1 LSISQHGVSAYGHPG
16 KPKRPAIATSAIGS
30 IIAIHHP
37 NHPSMLKNHAKIAW
51 RNLLKNKTFSLINIV
66 GLSTGMAV
74 ALVIGLWI
82 HDELTFSKNHANY
95 DRIVSVMQHQTFN
108 GVVGSQTS
116 NPYLLGDEIR
126 DKYGSDFKYVVMSS
140 WQGKKVL
147 TYNNNAISKVGNYY
161 EPDFPEML
169 TLKML
174 KGSRGG
180 LKDPASILLSAST
193 AKALFGDVDP
203 MDKLLKIDS
212 RLDVKVTGVYE
223 DLPYNSAFRDLGFM
237 APWQLYLNSQ
247 PWIKEM
253 ENPWR
258 ANFTQTYAQLADHA
272 DLEKV
277 SAKIKDVK
285 LRKVRAED
293 AAFKPEVFLHPM
305 SKWHL
310 YGDWQNGKNIG
321 GRIQFV
327 WLFGIIGVFVLL
339 LACINFMNLST
350 ARSEKRA
357 KEVGIRKAVGSVR
370 GQLIAQFFFE
380 SLLVTVIGFSLSLL
394 LVQIGL
400 PVFNEVA
407 DKKVTLPLTTPLFWL
422 IGLVIT
428 LLTGLI
434 AGSYPALYLSSFEP
448 VKVLKGTFR
457 AGRLAAIPRKA
468 LVVIQ
473 FTVSVI
479 LIIGTIVVFRQIHF
493 AQNRPIAYSREGLV
507 MVPMSPPQLKDHF
520 DVIRNELMA
529 TGAVAEM
536 SFSSSPI
543 TEIDA
548 VNNGYTWKGMQ
559 PGTQGNFGAVTVTHD
574 FGKTINWQIIAGR
587 DFSRDFKSDTTA
599 MILNESAVKFM
610 GLKNPVG
617 EIVKVDGSPFN
628 VIGVIKDM
636 VMESPYKPV
645 FRTAFTLDYNNA
657 NVINAR
663 LNPSRPTTAAIA
675 QMEAV
680 FKKYN
685 PGFPFIYRFVDDEY
699 ADKFDGEQRIGKLS
713 SFFAVLA
720 IFISCLG
727 LFGMASF
734 MAEQRVKE
742 IGVRKVLGASV
753 FNLWRLMTKDF
764 VLLVFIALLIA
775 VPVAYY
781 FMSKWLAHYEY
792 RTEISW
798 WIIAATCIG
807 ALAITLLTVSYQS
820 IKAAM
825 MNPVKSLRSE

>member
-1 LSISQHGVSAYGHPG
+1 
-16 KPKRPAIATSAIGS
+16 
-30 IIAIHHP
+30 
-37 NHPSMLKNHAKIAW
+37 MLRSYTKVAW

-74 ALVIGLWI
+74 ALLIGLWI
-82 HDELTFSKNHANY
+82 HDELTFSKNHAHY
-95 DRIVSVMQHQTFN
+95 DRIVAVMQHQTFN
-108 GVVGSQTS
+108 GVVGTQTA
-116 NPYLLGDEIR
+116 NPYLLGEEIR
-126 DKYGSDFKYVVMSS
+126 DKYGSDFKYVIMAS
-140 WQGKKVL
+140 WPNKHVL
-147 TYNNNAISKVGNYY
+147 AYNNNAVSKTGNYF

-174 KGSRGG
+174 KGTRGG

-193 AKALFGDVDP
+193 AKALFGDTDP
-203 MDKLLKIDS
+203 TDKLVKMDNGTA
-212 RLDVKVTGVYE
+212 VKVTGVYE
-223 DLPYNSAFRDLGFM
+223 DLPYNSAFRDLAFM
-237 APWQLYLNSQ
+237 APWELYLRNQ
-247 PWIKEM
+247 PWIREM

-258 ANFTQTYAQLADHA
+258 SNFTQTYAQLADNA

-285 LRKVRAED
+285 LRKVRAAD

-310 YGDWQNGKNIG
+310 YADWEDGKNIG

-327 WLFGIIGVFVLL
+327 WLFGVIGVFVLL

-357 KEVGIRKAVGSVR
+357 KEVGIRKAVGSLR
-370 GQLIAQFFFE
+370 GQLITQFFSE
-380 SLLVTVIGFSLSLL
+380 SLLLAVIGFVGSLV
-394 LVQIGL
+394 LVWAGL
-400 PVFNEVA
+400 QVFNEVA
-407 DKKVTLPLTTPLFWL
+407 DKKVSIPIGSPVFWL
-422 IGLVIT
+422 VSFAVT
-428 LLTGLI
+428 LFTGLI

-457 AGRLAAIPRKA
+457 AGRYAAIPRKA

-479 LIIGTIVVFRQIHF
+479 LIIGTTVVFRQIHF
-493 AQNRPIAYSREGLV
+493 AKNRPTAYSREGLLV
-507 MVPMSPPQLKDHF
+507 IPMSTSALKDHF
-520 DVIRNELMA
+520 DVIRNELVASGAITEMA
-529 TGAVAEM
+529 Y
-536 SFSSSPI
+536 SSAPI
-543 TEIDA
+543 TEVDA

-559 PGTQGNFGAVTVTHD
+559 PGTQGNFGAVSVTHD
-574 FGKTINWQIIAGR
+574 FGKTINWQILSGR
-587 DFSRDFKSDTTA
+587 DFSKEFGSDTTA

-617 EIVKVDGSPFN
+617 EVVKVDAKPFT
-628 VIGVIKDM
+628 VIGVVKDI
-636 VMESPYKPV
+636 VMESPYSPV
-645 FRTAFTLDYNNA
+645 FRTAFTLNYDAA

-663 LNPSRPTTAAIA
+663 INPAKQTADALSLI
-675 QMEAV
+675 EGV

-685 PGFPFIYRFVDDEY
+685 PGIPFVYRFVDDEY
-699 ADKFDGEQRIGKLS
+699 AAKFDAEQRIGKLS

-720 IFISCLG
+720 VFISCLG

-742 IGVRKVLGASV
+742 IGVRKVMGASV

-764 VLLVFIALLIA
+764 ILLVVIALLIA
-775 VPVAYY
+775 VPVACY
-781 FMSKWLAHYEY
+781 FMNNWLQRYEY

-798 WIIAATCIG
+798 WIIVVTAAG
-807 ALAITLLTVSYQS
+807 ALLIALLTVSYQS
-820 IKAAM
+820 VKAAL

>member
-1 LSISQHGVSAYGHPG
+1 ML
-16 KPKRPAIATSAIGS
+16 R
-30 IIAIHHP
+30 
-37 NHPSMLKNHAKIAW
+37 NHTKVAW
-51 RNLLKNKTFSLINIV
+51 RNLLKNKTFSFINIV

-74 ALVIGLWI
+74 ALLIGLWI

-95 DRIVSVMQHQTFN
+95 DRIVAVMQHQTFN
-108 GVVGSQTS
+108 GVVGTQTA
-116 NPYLLGDEIR
+116 NPYLLGEEIR
-126 DKYGSDFKYVVMSS
+126 DKYGSDFKYVVMAS
-140 WQGKKVL
+140 WENKHVL
-147 TYNNNAISKVGNYY
+147 AYNNNAVSKTGNYF

-174 KGSRGG
+174 KGTRGG

-193 AKALFGDVDP
+193 AKALFGEMDP
-203 MDKLLKIDS
+203 IDKLVKMDNGTA
-212 RLDVKVTGVYE
+212 VKVTGVYE
-223 DLPYNSAFRDLGFM
+223 DLPYNSAFRNLDFM
-237 APWQLYLNSQ
+237 APWALYLSNQ
-247 PWIKEM
+247 PWIREM

-258 ANFTQTYAQLADHA
+258 SNFTQTYAQLADHA

-285 LRKVRAED
+285 LRKVRAAD

-310 YGDWQNGKNIG
+310 YADWENGKNIG

-357 KEVGIRKAVGSVR
+357 KEVGIRKAVGSLR
-370 GQLIAQFFFE
+370 GQLIMQFFSE
-380 SLLVTVIGFSLSLL
+380 SLLLAAIGFVGALV
-394 LVQIGL
+394 LVQAGL
-400 PVFNEVA
+400 HAFNDVA
-407 DKKVTLPLTTPLFWL
+407 DKKVSIPFGSPVFWL
-422 IGLVIT
+422 VGLAVT
-428 LLTGLI
+428 LFTGLI

-457 AGRLAAIPRKA
+457 AGRYAAIPRKA
-468 LVVIQ
+468 LVVTQ

-493 AQNRPIAYSREGLV
+493 AKNRPTAYSREGLLLIPV
-507 MVPMSPPQLKDHF
+507 STSALKDHF
-520 DVIRNELMA
+520 ELIRNELVA
-529 TGAVAEM
+529 SGAITEM
-536 SFSSSPI
+536 SYSSAP
-543 TEIDA
+543 TTDVDA
-548 VNNGYTWKGMQ
+548 INNGYTWKGMA
-559 PGTQGNFGAVTVTHD
+559 PGAQGNFGAVSVTHD
-574 FGKTINWQIIAGR
+574 FGKTINWQIISGR
-587 DFSRDFKSDTTA
+587 DFSRDFASDTTA

-610 GLKNPVG
+610 GLKNPIG
-617 EIVKVDGSPFN
+617 EIVKKDGQPFT

-636 VMESPYKPV
+636 VMQSPYKPV
-645 FRTAFTLDYNNA
+645 FRTVFTLDYNAA
-657 NVINAR
+657 NVITAR
-663 LNPSRPTTAAIA
+663 INPAKQTADALARI
-675 QMEAV
+675 EDV

-685 PGFPFIYRFVDDEY
+685 PGIPFVYRFVDDEY
-699 ADKFDGEQRIGKLS
+699 ATKFDAEQRIAKLS

-742 IGVRKVLGASV
+742 IGVRKVMGASV

-764 VLLVFIALLIA
+764 ILLVVIALVIA
-775 VPVAYY
+775 VPVACY
-781 FMSKWLAHYEY
+781 FMNSWLQRYEY

-798 WIIAATCIG
+798 WIIVAASVG
-807 ALAITLLTVSYQS
+807 ALLIALLTVSYQS
-820 IKAAM
+820 VKAAL

>member
-1 LSISQHGVSAYGHPG
+1 ML
-16 KPKRPAIATSAIGS
+16 R
-30 IIAIHHP
+30 
-37 NHPSMLKNHAKIAW
+37 NHTKVAW
-51 RNLLKNKTFSLINIV
+51 RNLLKNKTFSFINIV

-74 ALVIGLWI
+74 ALLIGLWI

-95 DRIVSVMQHQTFN
+95 DRIVAVMQHQTFN
-108 GVVGSQTS
+108 GVVGTQTA
-116 NPYLLGDEIR
+116 NPYLLGEEIR
-126 DKYGSDFKYVVMSS
+126 DKYGSDFKYVVMAS
-140 WQGKKVL
+140 WENKHVL
-147 TYNNNAISKVGNYY
+147 AYNNNAVSKTGNYF

-174 KGSRGG
+174 KGTRGG

-193 AKALFGDVDP
+193 AKALFGEMDP
-203 MDKLLKIDS
+203 TDKLVKMDNGTA
-212 RLDVKVTGVYE
+212 VKVTGVYE
-223 DLPYNSAFRDLGFM
+223 DLPYNSAFRNLDFM
-237 APWQLYLNSQ
+237 APWALYLSNQ
-247 PWIKEM
+247 PWIREM

-258 ANFTQTYAQLADHA
+258 SNFTQTYAQLADHA

-285 LRKVRAED
+285 LRKVRAAD

-310 YGDWQNGKNIG
+310 YADWENGKNIG

-350 ARSEKRA
+350 ARSERRA
-357 KEVGIRKAVGSVR
+357 KEVGIRKAVGSLR
-370 GQLIAQFFFE
+370 GQLIMQFFSE
-380 SLLVTVIGFSLSLL
+380 SLLLAAIGFVGSLV
-394 LVQIGL
+394 LVQAGL
-400 PVFNEVA
+400 QVFNDVA
-407 DKKVTLPLTTPLFWL
+407 DKKVSIPFGSPVFWL
-422 IGLVIT
+422 VSFAVT
-428 LLTGLI
+428 LFTGLI

-457 AGRLAAIPRKA
+457 AGRYAAIPRKA

-493 AQNRPIAYSREGLV
+493 AKNRPTAYSREGLLLIPV
-507 MVPMSPPQLKDHF
+507 STSALKDHF
-520 DVIRNELMA
+520 ELIRNELVA
-529 TGAVAEM
+529 SGAITEM
-536 SFSSSPI
+536 SYSSAP
-543 TEIDA
+543 TTDVDA
-548 VNNGYTWKGMQ
+548 INNGYTWKGMA
-559 PGTQGNFGAVTVTHD
+559 PGAQGNFGAISVTHD
-574 FGKTINWQIIAGR
+574 FGKTINWQIISGR
-587 DFSRDFKSDTTA
+587 DFSRDFASDTTA

-610 GLKNPVG
+610 GLKDPIG
-617 EIVKVDGSPFN
+617 EIVKKDGQPFT

-636 VMESPYKPV
+636 VMQSPYKPV
-645 FRTAFTLDYNNA
+645 FRTVFTLDYNAA
-657 NVINAR
+657 NVITAR
-663 LNPSRPTTAAIA
+663 INPAKQTADALGRI
-675 QMEAV
+675 ETV
-680 FKKYN
+680 FRKYN
-685 PGFPFIYRFVDDEY
+685 PGIPFVYRFVDDEY
-699 ADKFDGEQRIGKLS
+699 AAKFDAEQRIGKLS

-720 IFISCLG
+720 VFISCLG

-742 IGVRKVLGASV
+742 IGVRKVMGASV

-764 VLLVFIALLIA
+764 ILLVVIALVIA
-775 VPVAYY
+775 VPVACY
-781 FMSKWLAHYEY
+781 FMNSWLQRYEY

-798 WIIAATCIG
+798 WIIVAASVG
-807 ALAITLLTVSYQS
+807 ALLIALLTVSYQS
-820 IKAAM
+820 VKAAL

>member
-1 LSISQHGVSAYGHPG
+1 ML
-16 KPKRPAIATSAIGS
+16 R
-30 IIAIHHP
+30 
-37 NHPSMLKNHAKIAW
+37 NHTKVAW
-51 RNLLKNKTFSLINIV
+51 RNLLKNKTFSFINIV

-74 ALVIGLWI
+74 ALLIGLWI

-95 DRIVSVMQHQTFN
+95 DRIVAVMQHQTFN
-108 GVVGSQTS
+108 GVVGTQTA
-116 NPYLLGDEIR
+116 NPYLLGEEIR
-126 DKYGSDFKYVVMSS
+126 DKYGSDFKYVVMAS
-140 WQGKKVL
+140 WENKHVL
-147 TYNNNAISKVGNYY
+147 AYNNNAVSKTGNYF

-174 KGSRGG
+174 KGTRGG

-193 AKALFGDVDP
+193 AKALFGEMDP
-203 MDKLLKIDS
+203 IDKLVKMDNGTA
-212 RLDVKVTGVYE
+212 VKVTGVYE
-223 DLPYNSAFRDLGFM
+223 DLPYNSAFRNLDFM
-237 APWQLYLNSQ
+237 APWALYLSNQ
-247 PWIKEM
+247 PWIREM

-258 ANFTQTYAQLADHA
+258 SNFTQTYAQLADHA

-285 LRKVRAED
+285 LRKVRAAD

-310 YGDWQNGKNIG
+310 YADWENGKNIG

-357 KEVGIRKAVGSVR
+357 KEVGIRKAVGSLR
-370 GQLIAQFFFE
+370 GQLIMQFFSE
-380 SLLVTVIGFSLSLL
+380 SLLLAAIGFVGALV
-394 LVQIGL
+394 LVQAGL
-400 PVFNEVA
+400 HAFNDVA
-407 DKKVTLPLTTPLFWL
+407 DKKVSIPFGSPVFWL
-422 IGLVIT
+422 VGLAVT
-428 LLTGLI
+428 LFTGLI

-457 AGRLAAIPRKA
+457 AGRYAAIPRKA
-468 LVVIQ
+468 LVVTQ

-493 AQNRPIAYSREGLV
+493 AKNRPTAYSREGLLLIPV
-507 MVPMSPPQLKDHF
+507 STSALKDHF
-520 DVIRNELMA
+520 ELIRNELVA
-529 TGAVAEM
+529 SGAITEM
-536 SFSSSPI
+536 SYSSAP
-543 TEIDA
+543 TTDVDA
-548 VNNGYTWKGMQ
+548 INNGYTWKGMA
-559 PGTQGNFGAVTVTHD
+559 PGAQGNFGAVSVTHD
-574 FGKTINWQIIAGR
+574 FGKTINWQIISGR
-587 DFSRDFKSDTTA
+587 DFSRDFASDTTA

-610 GLKNPVG
+610 GLKDPIG
-617 EIVKVDGSPFN
+617 EIVKKDGQPFT

-636 VMESPYKPV
+636 VMQSPYKPV
-645 FRTAFTLDYNNA
+645 FRTVFTLDYNAA
-657 NVINAR
+657 NIINAR
-663 LNPSRPTTAAIA
+663 INPAKQTADALARI
-675 QMEAV
+675 EDV

-685 PGFPFIYRFVDDEY
+685 PGIPFVYRFVDDEY
-699 ADKFDGEQRIGKLS
+699 ATKFDAEQRIAKLS

-742 IGVRKVLGASV
+742 IGVRKVMGASV

-764 VLLVFIALLIA
+764 ILLVVIALVIA
-775 VPVAYY
+775 VPVACY
-781 FMSKWLAHYEY
+781 FMNSWLQRYEY

-798 WIIAATCIG
+798 WIIVAASVG
-807 ALAITLLTVSYQS
+807 ALLIALLTVSYQS
-820 IKAAM
+820 VKAAL

>member
-1 LSISQHGVSAYGHPG
+1 
-16 KPKRPAIATSAIGS
+16 
-30 IIAIHHP
+30 
-37 NHPSMLKNHAKIAW
+37 MLKSNTKVAW
-51 RNLLKNKTFSLINIV
+51 RNLLKNRTFSIINIV

-74 ALVIGLWI
+74 ALLIGLWLY
-82 HDELTFSKNHANY
+82 DELTYNKNHANY
-95 DRIVSVMQHQTFN
+95 DRIVQVMQHQTFN
-108 GVVGSQTS
+108 GVVGSQTA

-140 WQGKKVL
+140 WTDKHVL
-147 TYNNNAISKVGNYY
+147 GHNNDAVSSTGNFF

-174 KGSRGG
+174 KGTRAG

-193 AKALFGDVDP
+193 AKALFGTVDP
-203 MDKLLKIDS
+203 IDQLVKIDN

-223 DLPYNSAFRDLGFM
+223 DLPYNSNFRDLGFM
-237 APWQLYLNSQ
+237 SPWELYLSSES
-247 PWIKEM
+247 WIRQM

-258 ANFTQTYAQLADHA
+258 SNFTQTYAQLADNA

-310 YGDWQNGKNIG
+310 YSDWKNGKNVG
-321 GRIQFV
+321 GGIQFV
-327 WLFGIIGVFVLL
+327 WLFSIIGIFVLL

-357 KEVGIRKAVGSVR
+357 KEVGIRKAIGSVR
-370 GQLIAQFFFE
+370 GQLIMQFFSE
-380 SLLVTVIGFSLSLL
+380 SLMVTLISFVLALL
-394 LVQIGL
+394 LVQFAL
-400 PVFNEVA
+400 PVFNTVA
-407 DKKVTLPLTTPLFWL
+407 GKKVSIPVYSPLFWL
-422 IGLVIT
+422 MGFGVTI
-428 LLTGLI
+428 LTGLI

-448 VKVLKGTFR
+448 IKVLKGTFR
-457 AGRLAAIPRKA
+457 AGRYAAIPRKA

-479 LIIGTIVVFRQIHF
+479 LIIGTLVVFRQIKH
-493 AQNRPIAYSREGLV
+493 AQNRPVAYNREGLLSIPV
-507 MVPMSPPQLKDHF
+507 TTEKLKNNF
-520 DVIRNELMA
+520 NVIRDELMNA
-529 TGAVAEM
+529 GVVANM
-536 SFSSSPI
+536 ARSSGGTMDLRAI
-543 TEIDA
+543 
-548 VNNGYTWKGMQ
+548 NNGYTWKGMA
-559 PGTQGNFGAVTVTHD
+559 PGTQGNFGAVRVTPD
-574 FGKTINWQIIAGR
+574 YGKTIEWEVIAGR
-587 DFSRDFKSDTTA
+587 DFSKTFATDSSA
-599 MILNESAVKFM
+599 IILNEAAVKFM
-610 GLKNPVG
+610 GFKNPVG
-617 EIVKVDGSPFN
+617 EIVNVDNKPFH
-628 VIGVIKDM
+628 VIGVVKDM
-636 VMESPYKPV
+636 IMGSPYSPV
-645 FRTAFTLDYNNA
+645 FRTVFSMDTDDAFT
-657 NVINAR
+657 INAR
-663 LNPSRPTTAAIA
+663 ISPNKSVPAAIS
-675 QMEAV
+675 QIEAV

-685 PGFPFIYRFVDDEY
+685 PGVPFLYDFVDDDY
-699 ADKFDGEQRIGKLS
+699 AVKFDAERRVAKLS

-753 FNLWRLMTKDF
+753 VNLWGLMSKDF
-764 VLLVFIALLIA
+764 VILVSISLVLAI
-775 VPVAYY
+775 PVAYY
-781 FMSKWLAHYEY
+781 FMHKWLQNYDY
-792 RTEISW
+792 RTEISA
-798 WIIAATCIG
+798 WIIILTGVG
-807 ALAITLLTVSYQS
+807 ALLITLLTVSYQS

>member
-1 LSISQHGVSAYGHPG
+1 
-16 KPKRPAIATSAIGS
+16 
-30 IIAIHHP
+30 
-37 NHPSMLKNHAKIAW
+37 MLRSHARIAW

-74 ALVIGLWI
+74 ALLIGLWI
-82 HDELTFSKNHANY
+82 HDELTFSKNHENY
-95 DRIVSVMQHQTFN
+95 DRIVAVMQHQTFN
-108 GVVGSQTS
+108 GVKGTQTA
-116 NPYLLGDEIR
+116 NPYLLGEEIR
-126 DKYGSDFKYVVMSS
+126 NKYGSDFKYVIMCS
-140 WQGKKVL
+140 WPYKHVL
-147 TYNNNAISKVGNYY
+147 AYNNNAISQMGNFF

-174 KGSRGG
+174 KGTRAG
-180 LKDPASILLSAST
+180 LQDPASVLLSAST
-193 AKALFGDVDP
+193 ARALFGDTDP
-203 MDKLLKIDS
+203 LDKLVK
-212 RLDVKVTGVYE
+212 LDNRTMVKVTGVYE
-223 DLPYNSAFRDLGFM
+223 DLPYNSAFRDLAFM
-237 APWQLYLNSQ
+237 APWELFLQSE

-258 ANFTQTYAQLADHA
+258 SNFTQTYAQLADHA

-285 LRKVRAED
+285 LHKVRAAD

-310 YGDWQNGKNIG
+310 YADWKDGKNIG

-357 KEVGIRKAVGSVR
+357 KEVGIRKAIGSFR
-370 GQLIAQFFFE
+370 SQLVTQFFSE
-380 SLLVTVIGFSLSLL
+380 SLLLALIGFIGALV
-394 LVQIGL
+394 LVQLGL
-400 PVFNEVA
+400 PVFNEMA
-407 DKKVTLPLTTPLFWL
+407 DKKVSLPVASPLFWL
-422 IGLVIT
+422 VGLGVMLFTGLV
-428 LLTGLI
+428 

-457 AGRLAAIPRKA
+457 AGRYAAIPRKA

-493 AQNRPIAYSREGLV
+493 AKNRPTAYSKEGLIV
-507 MVPMSPPQLKDHF
+507 IPVSTGALKDHF
-520 DVIRNELMA
+520 EVIRNELTA
-529 TGAVAEM
+529 SGAVTEM
-536 SFSSSPI
+536 AYSSSLL
-543 TEIDA
+543 TEINA
-548 VNNGYTWKGMQ
+548 VNNGYTWRGMQ
-559 PGTQGNFGAVTVTHD
+559 PGAQGNFGAISVTHD
-574 FGKTINWQIIAGR
+574 FGKTINWQILSGR
-587 DFSRDFKSDTTA
+587 DFSRDFPSDSSA

-610 GLKNPVG
+610 GLKDPVG
-617 EIVKVDGSPFN
+617 EIVKVDGKPFN
-628 VIGVIKDM
+628 VIGVVKDI
-636 VMESPYKPV
+636 VMESPYHPV
-645 FRTAFTLDYNNA
+645 FRTVFTLNYDAA
-657 NVINAR
+657 NVIDAR
-663 LNPSRPTTAAIA
+663 INPAKTTADALSKI
-675 QMEAV
+675 ESV

-685 PGFPFIYRFVDDEY
+685 PGVPFVYTFVDDDY
-699 ADKFDGEQRIGKLS
+699 AVKFDAEQRIGKLS

-742 IGVRKVLGASV
+742 MGVRKVMGASV
-753 FNLWRLMTKDF
+753 FNLWKLMTKDF
-764 VLLVFIALLIA
+764 VLLVLIALLIA
-775 VPVAYY
+775 VPLAYY
-781 FMSKWLAHYEY
+781 FMNNWLQRYEY
-792 RTEISW
+792 RTGISW
-798 WIIAATCIG
+798 WIIAATAAG
-807 ALAITLLTVSYQS
+807 AVLIALLTVSFQS

>member
-1 LSISQHGVSAYGHPG
+1 
-16 KPKRPAIATSAIGS
+16 
-30 IIAIHHP
+30 
-37 NHPSMLKNHAKIAW
+37 MLRSHARIAW

-74 ALVIGLWI
+74 ALLIGLWI
-82 HDELTFSKNHANY
+82 HDELTFSKNHENY
-95 DRIVSVMQHQTFN
+95 DRIVAVIQHQTFN
-108 GVVGSQTS
+108 GVKGTQTA
-116 NPYLLGDEIR
+116 NPYLLGEEIR
-126 DKYGSDFKYVVMSS
+126 NKYGSDFKYVIMCS
-140 WQGKKVL
+140 WPYKHVL
-147 TYNNNAISKVGNYY
+147 AYNNNAISQMGNFF

-174 KGSRGG
+174 KGTRAG
-180 LKDPASILLSAST
+180 LQDPASVLLSAST
-193 AKALFGDVDP
+193 ARALFGDTDP
-203 MDKLLKIDS
+203 LDKLIK
-212 RLDVKVTGVYE
+212 LDNRTMVKVTGVYE
-223 DLPYNSAFRDLGFM
+223 DLPYNSAFRDLAFM
-237 APWQLYLNSQ
+237 APWELYLQSE

-258 ANFTQTYAQLADHA
+258 SNFTQTYAQLADHA

-285 LRKVRAED
+285 LHKVRAAD

-310 YGDWQNGKNIG
+310 YADWKDGKNIG

-357 KEVGIRKAVGSVR
+357 KEVGIRKAIGSFR
-370 GQLIAQFFFE
+370 SQLVTQFFSE
-380 SLLVTVIGFSLSLL
+380 SLLLAMIGFIGALV
-394 LVQIGL
+394 LVQLGL
-400 PVFNEVA
+400 PVFNEMA
-407 DKKVTLPLTTPLFWL
+407 DKKVSLPVASPLFWL
-422 IGLVIT
+422 VGLGVMLFTGLV
-428 LLTGLI
+428 

-457 AGRLAAIPRKA
+457 AGRYAAIPRKA

-493 AQNRPIAYSREGLV
+493 AKNRPTAYSKEGLIV
-507 MVPMSPPQLKDHF
+507 IPVSTGALKDHF
-520 DVIRNELMA
+520 EVIRNELA
-529 TGAVAEM
+529 ASGAVTEM
-536 SFSSSPI
+536 AYSSSLL
-543 TEIDA
+543 TEINA
-548 VNNGYTWKGMQ
+548 VNNGYTWRGMQ
-559 PGTQGNFGAVTVTHD
+559 PGAQGNFGAISVTHD
-574 FGKTINWQIIAGR
+574 FGKTINWQILSGR
-587 DFSRDFKSDTTA
+587 DFSRDFPSDSSA

-610 GLKNPVG
+610 GLKDPVG
-617 EIVKVDGSPFN
+617 EVIKVDGKPFN
-628 VIGVIKDM
+628 VIGVVKDI
-636 VMESPYKPV
+636 VMESPYHPV
-645 FRTAFTLDYNNA
+645 FRTVFTLNYDAA
-657 NVINAR
+657 NVIDAR
-663 LNPSRPTTAAIA
+663 INPAKTTADALSKI
-675 QMEAV
+675 ESV

-685 PGFPFIYRFVDDEY
+685 PGVPFVYSFVDDDY
-699 ADKFDGEQRIGKLS
+699 AVKFDAEQRIGKLS

-742 IGVRKVLGASV
+742 MGVRKVMGASV
-753 FNLWRLMTKDF
+753 FNLWQLMTKDF
-764 VLLVFIALLIA
+764 VLLVLIALLIA
-775 VPVAYY
+775 VPLAYY
-781 FMSKWLAHYEY
+781 FMNNWLQRYEY
-792 RTEISW
+792 RTSISW
-798 WIIAATCIG
+798 WIIAATAAG
-807 ALAITLLTVSYQS
+807 AVLIALLTVSFQS